1 MAYHYNTRA
10 RARSDVEPDDI
21 SSGDLDVDTTIAIVS
36 ESTMVGSQVESA
48 EGLESQPTEVAG
60 SVSTHP
66 QLLPEGGHSFV
77 GGPGSFGSVS
87 SSLMGVTLGY
97 PSGHPDPH
105 SSMIAGV
112 VESQG
117 TADSAVITATDTTST
132 TTTGHIARQPPVG
145 IETAAAT
152 NPTILPNL
160 LRLSMLRKPDVTSV
174 VSQTVSVED
183 FVQL

>member
-21 SSGDLDVDTTIAIVS
+21 SSGDLDAETTTAIVS
-36 ESTMVGSQVESA
+36 ESAIVGYQVESV

-60 SVSTHP
+60 SVTTHP
-66 QLLPEGGHSFV
+66 QLLPEGGHSSV
-77 GGPGSFGSVS
+77 GGHGSFGSVS

-105 SSMIAGV
+105 SSIIASA
-112 VESQG
+112 VESQS
-117 TADSAVITATDTTST
+117 TAGSATIGIST
-132 TTTGHIARQPPVG
+132 TTTGSDDDTELTARQPPIG

-152 NPTILPNL
+152 NPTIYVKSRFHCLIN
-160 LRLSMLRKPDVTSV
+160 RINFGRIVHRRIY
-174 VSQTVSVED
+174 
-183 FVQL
+183 